1 MFGYEMMYRPLMYFC
16 PFKWCNEY
24 IKLRVKILRGEQIF
38 ILDLTLNGIEYN
50 HFVKMDGIFRG
61 VDSNGETIVIKLCDT
76 DIITIIESDY
86 EEVKRKYDKN
96 CSDDFKLYSEREK
109 KHREEFEKYMA
120 QRAQEEKHN
129 TNKKEEEARKN
140 VAKAEEQRQR
150 GFWYRLF
157 HRRK

>member
-1 MFGYEMMYRPLMYFC
+1 MFGYEMMYHPLMYCC
-16 PFKWCNEY
+16 PFKWYNEY
-24 IKLRVKILRGEQIF
+24 IKLKVKILRGEQIF

-61 VDSNGETIVIKLCDT
+61 IDSNGETTVIKLRDT

-86 EEVKRKYDKN
+86 EEVKRKYDKK

-109 KHREEFEKYMA
+109 KHREEFEKCKE
-120 QRAQEEKHN
+120 QKTQ
-129 TNKKEEEARKN
+129 EEEARRN
-140 VAKAEEQRQR
+140 AAKAGEQRQH
-150 GFWYRLF
+150 GFWYRLC